1 LKNHDNPSLSGTAQ
15 ERRQKKNDKLGFGHF
30 VQVLNEI
37 QGKLSF

>member
-15 ERRQKKNDKLGFGHF
+15 ERRQKKNDKPGFGHIPFF

-37 QGKLSF
+37 QGK